1 MAISTLSKI
10 PGSSH
15 NQLTHIL
22 RRTRWQPSLNRPFND
37 LTPIFRCWMDLQIK
51 YLFKYITPLKKPW
64 PNNHGSQQHLFRSS
78 FSRRF
83 LPGPIYF
90 FYTWTE
96 FFKGSWFL
104 DRCPKSTMK
113 LQPVNFNARR
123 TAVVHIIFCVLIVFL
138 LKEKYLVEEKW
149 GESVKFQSTFI
160 GIFEL
165 LT

>member
-1 MAISTLSKI
+1 MV
-10 PGSSH
+10 
-15 NQLTHIL
+15 
-22 RRTRWQPSLNRPFND
+22 
-37 LTPIFRCWMDLQIK
+37 
-51 YLFKYITPLKKPW
+51 
-64 PNNHGSQQHLFRSS
+64 PNNIYLGLP
-78 FSRRF
+78 F
-83 LPGPIYF
+83 LDAFYQGQYIF
-90 FYTWTE
+90 FYIWTE

-113 LQPVNFNARR
+113 LVNFNARR

-149 GESVKFQSTFI
+149 RESVKFQSTFI